1 VIGSKKNLIAF
12 GTALQL
18 RKSLGVSALLLSLS
32 SCSVVASRPLQEMTN
47 ADLAIKAAKEV
58 NADTLSP
65 TYFRRAVDLYAKAKY
80 EYGLKNFYQAKK
92 LANAA
97 RKFAEQSEFISYKA
111 GGATPE
117 IAADLVSPEGA
128 SLDAES
134 AFINE
139 MPESQIQTET
149 KVEPAPPKPQ
159 DTPMLYPPDD
169 EKKPEIKTDPKPQ
182 THYPVKKHSFIL
194 AQMSV
199 PGITPTQKNTP
210 RPAWQ
215 KDTEPSSPPE
225 YLEDMKPTSD
235 AAEMK
240 ELAPIYSDSNPVQE
254 GLDPLYKKE
263 TEQMN
268 SISDNLQELPN
279 YTDLNRANKSK
290 TQKGK

>member
-1 VIGSKKNLIAF
+1 MIGSKKNRIAF

-18 RKSLGVSALLLSLS
+18 RKSLGASVLLLALT

-65 TYFRRAVDLYAKAKY
+65 NYYRKAVDLYAKAKH

-134 AFINE
+134 SFINE

-159 DTPMLYPPDD
+159 DTPMLYPPED

-182 THYPVKKHSFIL
+182 TSIPSSPKPFLI

-199 PGITPTQKNTP
+199 PGVTPVQKNTP

-215 KDTEPSSPPE
+215 KETDPVAPPE
-225 YLEDMKPTSD
+225 QLEDMRPTSEST
-235 AAEMK
+235 EMK
-240 ELAPIYSDSNPVQE
+240 ELAPIFSDSNPVQE
-254 GLDPLYKKE
+254 GLDPLYKKD
-263 TEQMN
+263 TEQMH

-279 YTDLNRANKSK
+279 YTDLNRTKKS
-290 TQKGK
+290 TSQKGK